1 VELDA
6 RLRMVSAVKKAPF
19 GEGDEREE
27 SPKEAFCTS
36 VVMWVI
42 REQKAAHLFSYD
54 AVSLC

>member
-1 VELDA
+1 
-6 RLRMVSAVKKAPF
+6 MVSAVKKAPF